1 MKVMQKHIEF
11 FQEEKYRDLEYGTI
25 YYVAG
30 TTTPH
35 MNLEAKHSSRA
46 FTKLI
51 NLNPEYW
58 VNCKVVY
65 LDSQND
71 LFISSEK
78 ATFYSALIPT
88 ADNLSQGYSFLVA
101 ELDECDKEVLFTAID
116 KYFSSLLKMLDEVL
130 DEGEYSQNH
139 ILFPEIIE
147 FYEDELQVGC
157 IALAEG
163 ATPICGLPSR
173 ERPKSVRRNALSR
186 LEITPA
192 TYQVKLPDYGKEVH
206 FTPQV
211 KALYVLFLKHPEG
224 IIMKHIGDYKQEYK
238 SLYLHFT
245 NRSDNNWL
253 SSFVDKLLDACNRNA
268 LDVKKSQCN
277 DALHRV
283 IKEDELFQYYEIEA
297 KRGRPHR
304 IKLNRELVIL
314 PESLL

>member
-101 ELDECDKEVLFTAID
+101 ELDECDKEVLFICYLL
-116 KYFSSLLKMLDEVL
+116 YFFLHSSSSLSHFLMNSHVIMPNRATQTRNTRQTSPMVHSSD
-130 DEGEYSQNH
+130 YF
-139 ILFPEIIE
+139 LF
-147 FYEDELQVGC
+147 
-157 IALAEG
+157 
-163 ATPICGLPSR
+163 
-173 ERPKSVRRNALSR
+173 
-186 LEITPA
+186 
-192 TYQVKLPDYGKEVH
+192 
-206 FTPQV
+206 
-211 KALYVLFLKHPEG
+211 
-224 IIMKHIGDYKQEYK
+224 KQ
-238 SLYLHFT
+238 S
-245 NRSDNNWL
+245 
-253 SSFVDKLLDACNRNA
+253 
-268 LDVKKSQCN
+268 
-277 DALHRV
+277 
-283 IKEDELFQYYEIEA
+283 
-297 KRGRPHR
+297 
-304 IKLNRELVIL
+304 
-314 PESLL
+314 